1 MTTGW
6 ACLLVAGTL
15 FAPRAAAAEC
25 PSFDPAGL
33 RPGMTLS
40 EARRVLDAEEDGPE
54 VAAVGDGFETTA
66 HFRRPPARIAL
77 IFPGKLTSRS
87 RIGLAAV
94 KTCVPLATFDVEAF
108 ASRLRERFGEPT
120 SGAANL
126 DAGLSGGAASWSDPA
141 CAIDVRAW
149 RQGEWYD
156 PASGAWCVEQR
167 VARVVE
173 PPPAPPEPVVATPPP
188 PSPPPAAAAVAPA
201 VAPTVAPTV
210 AAIEPAVERPVEI
223 AREAEPIPQPPPVA
237 LDPGAPPTSPVLL
250 ASVPPRYPEQLRQRR
265 LKARVVVRA
274 TIEADGSVGA
284 VEVLETDRP
293 GFGLEARVIAAVRQW
308 RYKPAT
314 QQGAPVTTEL
324 QIPFEFE

>member
-15 FAPRAAAAEC
+15 FAPRAAAADC

-201 VAPTVAPTV
+201 VAPTVA
-210 AAIEPAVERPVEI
+210 AIEPAVERPVEI